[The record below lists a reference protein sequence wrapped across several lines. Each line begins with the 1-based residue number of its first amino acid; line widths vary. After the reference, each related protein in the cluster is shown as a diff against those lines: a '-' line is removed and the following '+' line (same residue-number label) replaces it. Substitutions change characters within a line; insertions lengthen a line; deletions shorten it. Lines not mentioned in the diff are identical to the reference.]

1 MNYTII
7 SVQFKNKNK
16 EFVGKTYDYLL
27 NKTEDKPC
35 RGDIIRLMDKNYNWL
50 CYGTRVKITDVLTT
64 ESAPNLQE
72 VTYVKSSMD

>member
-35 RGDIIRLMDKNYNWL
+35 RGDIIRLMDKDCNWIA
-50 CYGTRVKITDVLTT
+50 YGTRVKVTDVVLSTK
-64 ESAPNLQE
+64 APNLQE
-72 VTYVKSSMD
+72 VTYIQSSMD